1 MSATLQEF
9 QDHSAKGWWVS
20 VFMMPPPCKHMFH
33 VHLAAPGWSKQ
44 PIGDKSMV
52 HEFYGNDLNAVL
64 KEAMEILGPP
74 EKR

>member
-1 MSATLQEF
+1 
-9 QDHSAKGWWVS
+9 
-20 VFMMPPPCKHMFH
+20 MFH